1 MAELSQWY
9 KSYINR
15 IRTKNKRTW
24 ANYLFMCDRNKD
36 NEKALITFTTP
47 KKEAYD
53 KLLHIQ
59 EIKRYFSKLLSNLK
73 IDINKFIVIELGDN
87 KNNPHIHIQL
97 FYQSKDL
104 ERIQKAYIKTLVKY
118 NLHKKLCAFT
128 QTDKT
133 QTHIKYF
140 SYILKEYGQKL
151 SDTQLMDLDRARKRL
166 RVEENRNMQFI
177 SHSHNLL
184 TRAVYKYL
192 YHKKNINYSKADFFY
207 HENYLN
213 VKKSKNTKGFK
224 IEWTIKPMLELLL
237 YLFLPSE
244 NIQIRQKIQYI
255 NKRDKLEIFTL
266 STTKSNTIYG
276 HI

>member
-15 IRTKNKRTW
+15 IRIKNKRVW
-24 ANYLFMCDRNKD
+24 SNYLFMCDRNKD

-47 KKEAYD
+47 KKEAYY

-73 IDINKFIVIELGDN
+73 IDIDKFAVIELGQSM
-87 KNNPHIHIQL
+87 NNPHLHVQL
-97 FYQSKDL
+97 FYNDKDL
-104 ERIQKAYIKTLVKY
+104 KRIQKAYIKTLVKF
-118 NLHKKLCAFT
+118 NLHEKLCAFT
-128 QTDKT
+128 TTDKT
-133 QTHIKYF
+133 KTHIKYF
-140 SYILKEYGQKL
+140 SYILKEFGMQL
-151 SDTQLMDLDRARKRL
+151 SDNELMDLDMARKRL

-184 TRAVYKYL
+184 PHTVYKYL

-224 IEWTIKPMLELLL
+224 IQWTIKPILEVLL

-244 NIQIRQKIQYI
+244 NVQIRQKIEY
-255 NKRDKLEIFTL
+255 NN
-266 STTKSNTIYG
+266 KSNKKGAFSSFYMAFYTNYG
-276 HI
+276 FT